1 MLSKRQGEL
10 LKLIVENYIK
20 TAKPVSSKALCKK
33 LKCSSATVRNE
44 MVVLEQFNLI
54 EKTHISSGRIPSDLG
69 YRYYVDN
76 IMVPKEL
83 TGEDMIKLRQIF
95 SNNALVLSDAITKSM
110 EIVSEL
116 TNYTAVVLG
125 KSSDDNKMKKTL
137 GETGGL
143 GTVATRADIIE
154 KLFHSFLLENR
165 GNEILL
171 TSKGKQLLELVPEDL
186 KKPELTA
193 SWEMELAK
201 IAKGAH
207 KEQVF
212 IKDIESYTKELIQD
226 IKTSDGTFRHDNLT
240 NTKCPHCGKR
250 MLSVKG
256 KNSRMLVCQD
266 RECGYR
272 ETIARTS
279 NARCPNCHKRM
290 ELIKKGDSETF
301 VCSCGYKEKLEAFKN
316 RRAKEGAGVSKR
328 DVQKY
333 LKKQQQQNDEPVN
346 NAFAQALAG
355 LKLDK

>member
-1 MLSKRQGEL
+1 
-10 LKLIVENYIK
+10 
-20 TAKPVSSKALCKK
+20 
-33 LKCSSATVRNE
+33 
-44 MVVLEQFNLI
+44 
-54 EKTHISSGRIPSDLG
+54 
-69 YRYYVDN
+69 
-76 IMVPKEL
+76 
-83 TGEDMIKLRQIF
+83 
-95 SNNALVLSDAITKSM
+95 
-110 EIVSEL
+110 
-116 TNYTAVVLG
+116 
-125 KSSDDNKMKKTL
+125 
-137 GETGGL
+137 
-143 GTVATRADIIE
+143 
-154 KLFHSFLLENR
+154 
-165 GNEILL
+165 
-171 TSKGKQLLELVPEDL
+171 
-186 KKPELTA
+186 
-193 SWEMELAK
+193 MELAK

-240 NTKCPHCGKR
+240 NTKCPRCGKR

-279 NARCPNCHKRM
+279 NAKCPNCHKKM